1 MEKEFEK
8 ILKEFEKFLK
18 EEKSNKKGTRDIEKA
33 RKELKEE
40 IGESIGN
47 MKDYAVCV
55 VDDKAFVYGSSEDI
69 MNAIGGLVDG
79 ALTNTNID
87 KEDMRGYLNYIINEA
102 E

>member
-8 ILKEFEKFLK
+8 ILKEFEKFL
-18 EEKSNKKGTRDIEKA
+18 EEDKKGARKELKKKARNIEEA

-69 MNAIGGLVDG
+69 MNAIGISRRRF
-79 ALTNTNID
+79 N
-87 KEDMRGYLNYIINEA
+87 
-102 E
+102 